1 MLCASCGKEV
11 AKEAES
17 ADRCPLC
24 EGPVLLA
31 QKYRL
36 VGILGRGANGV
47 TYRAERIADGAVFAV
62 KELPI
67 GTAESVKAL
76 ELFERE
82 TSVLRT
88 LHHPAIP
95 RHEDNFTFGEGKST
109 GLYLVQELIDGGTIA
124 AEAEAERLA
133 PADVWKIVA
142 GLCDVLAYLHGRT
155 PPVVHRDIKPA
166 NVMRRKDGSLVLID
180 FGSVRDAV
188 RAQGGSTVAGTFG
201 YMAPEQLAGRASPAS
216 DLYAVGA
223 MAAALLSRK
232 EADALLDDEGR
243 LDVRAHASLDN
254 ASLALLDE
262 LLTVS
267 PKDRMHDAA
276 VLRERA
282 EELSQEEAPGAE
294 KQAEPSHPRESK
306 RARKRRLRAEHEAHQ
321 TAAGTRAEPTVTART
336 VAAQVDTSDDEPSR
350 QTKNRALVVVCLMVG
365 GLVVAGLAAAISST
379 RTKAK
384 DLSANASTPGA
395 PELYA
400 RPLAVDVNGDG
411 ITDLITAVGVDEGP
425 HARDDDGNDD
435 WGADNGHYL
444 SYVQAIDGK
453 SGRVLYHLGD
463 YGKTYSSLGVDQKE
477 RTRVVLAAKDGVLV
491 VARSL
496 STSTA
501 IDLVALSDG
510 KPIKTAKAEGTTG
523 AACDSA
529 SGIFLTGAT
538 SRGGAAG
545 LLIVPK
551 DATIKSAARPLDCST
566 TAVANVADA
575 PTSEG
580 ITNRGQNPP
589 YFGAE
594 SAIVAGRYTGRT
606 ARAHDGL
613 GVFIEKKQG
622 GEAPNPTG
630 PMVSFTDNST
640 PGRGPDNGS
649 ILVVGVEVATG
660 VVRWETSLASL
671 GVMQDSPDRV
681 DIGPAG
687 PVLILAGDGGIVAL
701 DAKTGKARFTQP
713 FPAQTT
719 VAQYTLTADRGF
731 FHVFGYGNN
740 VIYGFLSKKLESRTL
755 IVDFNKKTIAASVP
769 SGPLKPRP
777 PPPSTEPDLSRF
789 KPIVGCTC
797 PLGGGDAGGLVTL
810 LFATNG
816 WTETGERKFF
826 PASYVLDVNGKRRA
840 LPHYNEKRERI
851 APPRTLEGDVPLGL
865 ACGDGAFVVAF
876 ERIATAWSIASDDKV
891 TELWTVDLPESRGQP
906 PTSFGGQAVVHCQIG
921 SVAHGI
927 ARLPTLDGREQHLTL
942 TNGSSVADAGL
953 FYKADA
959 GMRAR

>member
-1 MLCASCGKEV
+1 MLCASCGKDV

-17 ADRCPLC
+17 TDRCPLC
-24 EGPVLLA
+24 EAPVLLA
-31 QKYRL
+31 KKYRL

-47 TYRAERIADGAVFAV
+47 TYRAERVADGAVFAV

-133 PADVWKIVA
+133 PTDVWKIVA
-142 GLCDVLAYLHGRT
+142 GLCDVLEYLHGRS

-243 LDVRAHASLDN
+243 LDVRAHASLDD

-267 PKDRMHDAA
+267 PKDRLHDAA

-282 EELSQEEAPGAE
+282 EE
-294 KQAEPSHPRESK
+294 
-306 RARKRRLRAEHEAHQ
+306 
-321 TAAGTRAEPTVTART
+321 AAGGARAEPTVTDPK
-336 VAAQVDTSDDEPSR
+336 VAAQVDTSDDDPIARPSS
-350 QTKNRALVVVCLMVG
+350 RAVLVMGVTLALLVVG
-365 GLVVAGLAAAISST
+365 GVAAAIAST
-379 RTKAK
+379 RAQAK
-384 DLSANASTPGA
+384 DLSTNASTPAA

-411 ITDLITAVGVDEGP
+411 ITDLVTAVGVDEGP

-435 WGADNGHYL
+435 WGAENGHYL

-453 SGRVLYHLGD
+453 SGRVLYHLGS
-463 YGKTYSSLGVDQKE
+463 YGKTYSSLGVDTKE
-477 RTRVVLAAKDGVLV
+477 RTRVVLAVKDGVLV

-496 STSTA
+496 STSTG
-501 IDLVALSDG
+501 IDLVAAIDG
-510 KPIKTAKAEGTTG
+510 KAIKSAQAEGTTG

-529 SGIFLTGAT
+529 SGIFLTGST
-538 SRGGAAG
+538 SKGGAAG

-551 DATIKSAARPLDCST
+551 DATIKSAPRPPDCST

-580 ITNRGQNPP
+580 ITNRGQKPP

-594 SAIVAGRYTGRT
+594 SVIGGGRYAGRT

-622 GEAPNPTG
+622 GEALKSAGPT
-630 PMVSFTDNST
+630 VSFTDDSS

-649 ILVVGVEVATG
+649 ILVVGVEIATG
-660 VVRWETSLASL
+660 VVRWESSLASL
-671 GVMQDSPDRV
+671 GVTQDSPDRV
-681 DIGPAG
+681 DIGPGG
-687 PVLILAGDGGIVAL
+687 PVLLLAGDGGIVVL
-701 DAKTGKARFTQP
+701 DPKTGKARFTQP

-740 VIYGFLSKKLESRTL
+740 STYGFLSKKLESRTL
-755 IVDFNKKTIAASVP
+755 VVDFGKKGLAASIP
-769 SGPLKPRP
+769 TGPLKPRP
-777 PPPSTEPDLSRF
+777 APPSTEPDLSRF

-797 PLGGGDAGGLVTL
+797 PLVQSDAGGSVAL

-826 PASYVLDVNGKRRA
+826 PASYVLEVNGKRRA

-851 APPRTLEGDVPLGL
+851 APPRTLEGDVPLAL
-865 ACGDGAFVVAF
+865 ACGDGTVVVAF
-876 ERIATAWSIASDDKV
+876 QRVATAWSIASDDKV
-891 TELWTVDLPESRGQP
+891 SELWTVDLPEPRGEP

-927 ARLPTLDGREQHLTL
+927 ARLPTLDGHEQHLTL
-942 TNGSSVADAGL
+942 KDGSSVGDAGAPH
-953 FYKADA
+953 KTDA
-959 GMRAR
+959 GARAR